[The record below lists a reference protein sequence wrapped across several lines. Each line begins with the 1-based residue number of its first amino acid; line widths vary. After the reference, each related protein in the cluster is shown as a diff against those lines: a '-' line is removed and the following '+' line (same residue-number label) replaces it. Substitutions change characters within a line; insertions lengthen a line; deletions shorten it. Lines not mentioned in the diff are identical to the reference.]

1 MVVLNKRE
9 QKFKQDLINN
19 QILVPSKKNLKIFD
33 NIVEIRNFLKNKPIY
48 FYKKKMK
55 KMT

>member
-19 QILVPSKKNLKIFD
+19 QILVASKKNLKIFD